1 MKNTMKF
8 IAATALALFTLSC
21 SHFDE
26 MSKNPYAL
34 ETAPAEA
41 YVHPIMFKT
50 QYNLISVF
58 RGTTVFLS
66 QYAAMTNSE
75 VSSRVIGNY
84 NIPEGTSDDVWT
96 GLYIQ
101 YGDAMAM
108 YDQAVKEKNDKI
120 KAVALILRSFLI
132 TQLTDT
138 YGDIPFKDAGLLSL
152 RNEEGQYTT
161 RYDSQKEIYK
171 AVVVMLETANSL
183 LAKDEEDNPGFKAA
197 CDKTY
202 LGVYEKWRRFGNSL
216 YARVLMRIGMKVIE
230 EDGGLLETGDETVGA
245 VSIPRKLSELYSCF
259 VSGSGDY
266 PMMRSREDRPMIQ
279 FSDQNET
286 EHTPFYSTTSGNWN
300 TVAVCDV
307 LTRRMLSTVQKVDE
321 NGIVYY
327 ESVLSTK
334 GGHREDP
341 RYDCWWRKVHGMPNQ
356 MIGSDVT
363 KFLAT
368 HLSGSGNSVIGRMV
382 YGKNAGS
389 GITGKV
395 YDLQNAP
402 YYPLMQYSELL
413 FIFAEAGA
421 RGWISSISSFGNYF
435 PIIRQAVL
443 ESILEWNP
451 YVTEESDEVVE
462 YLTYVLSE
470 EEYSGKALDS
480 DNALEAILT
489 QKWLGTFFIGIESWC
504 DYRRTG
510 YPLLRTDGPA
520 AGNDHILPTRMRY
533 PSDEQYRN
541 TVYYKEAVDGWL
553 GGTNNIQTDV
563 WWADTQESKAIRLLG
578 RI

>member
-1 MKNTMKF
+1 MKKIMKYNA
-8 IAATALALFTLSC
+8 ILALTLLSLSC
-21 SHFDE
+21 SKFDE

-34 ETAPAEA
+34 ETAPAESF
-41 YVHPIMFKT
+41 VHPIMFKT

-84 NIPEGTSDDVWT
+84 NIPEGTSDDIWT
-96 GLYIQ
+96 GLYLQ
-101 YGDAMAM
+101 YGNAMAM
-108 YDQAVKEKNDKI
+108 HEQAVKEKNDKI

-138 YGDIPFKDAGLLSL
+138 YGDIPFKEAGLLSL
-152 RNEEGQYTT
+152 REGDGKYTT

-171 AVVVMLETANSL
+171 SVVCMLETANL
-183 LAKDEEDNPGFKAA
+183 LLSQDVDEVPSFNAI

-202 LGVYEKWRRFGNSL
+202 GGNYEQWRRFGNSL

-230 EDGGLLETGDETVGA
+230 EDGGVLDTGDETVG
-245 VSIPRKLSELYSCF
+245 SISITRKLSELYSCF
-259 VSGSGDY
+259 LSGAGDY
-266 PMMRSREDRPMIQ
+266 PMMRSREDRPMIP

-286 EHTPFYSTTSGNWN
+286 EHTPFYTTTSGNWN

-368 HLSGSGNSVIGRMV
+368 HLSSQGNSVIGRMT
-382 YGKNAGS
+382 YGRNAGS
-389 GITGKV
+389 GITGRV
-395 YDLQNAP
+395 YDLQNAS

-421 RGWISSISSFGNYF
+421 RGWVSSISAFGNYL
-435 PIIRQAVL
+435 PLIRKAVL

-533 PSDEQYRN
+533 PSDEPYRN
-541 TVYYKEAVDGWL
+541 TEYYNEAVNGWL